1 MNFDKL
7 QPSEGKTGIV
17 ILNYFSFENTASLYS
32 QIKSFHDPNLT
43 LLVVDN
49 SCDERERMKLYQA
62 IDATELLVNKKN
74 LGYAGGNNAGI
85 RKLLFDLDIDV
96 VVLLNPDIVIKD
108 NIFHVLKQK
117 LFQKKDLAAVGPRLC
132 LKSENDKIF
141 SDGGLLH
148 FNRFYYPGHL
158 HAKKNVSEVISHG
171 MNSDIGYVNGSF
183 FMIRVS
189 ALEAIGLLNEKFFL
203 YFEETEWCHRAKTL
217 GWQVASDTT
226 VTAYQDISNNGIVYE
241 YYMTRNHFLFHY
253 LYYKKGLP
261 RLALH
266 YFKHVLICVFKQ
278 EIDSSKKW
286 SFLLARIKGIV
297 KGLMNS

>member
-1 MNFDKL
+1 MASL
-7 QPSEGKTGIV
+7 IGII
-17 ILNYFSFENTASLYS
+17 ILNYFSGKETLKLYQKIESFQDESLRM
-32 QIKSFHDPNLT
+32 
-43 LLVVDN
+43 LVVDN
-49 SCDERERMKLYQA
+49 SA
-62 IDATELLVNKKN
+62 DAAENELLRSSIPSENLLLASRN
-74 LGYAGGNNAGI
+74 LGYAGGNNVGI
-85 RKLLFDLDIDV
+85 KELMRRKEIKSI
-96 VVLLNPDIVIKD
+96 VLLNPDIELNE
-108 NIFHVLKQK
+108 NIFHTLNTSLLKEK
-117 LFQKKDLAAVGPRLC
+117 SLAAIGPRLC
-132 LKSENDKIF
+132 LKGERNKIF

-158 HAKKNVSEVISHG
+158 HAKKNVLEVISHG
-171 MNSDIGYVNGSF
+171 LNSDIGYVNGSF

-189 ALEAIGLLNEKFFL
+189 ALEAIGLLKEKFFL

-286 SFLLARIKGIV
+286 PFLLARIKGIV

>member
-1 MNFDKL
+1 MASL
-7 QPSEGKTGIV
+7 IGII
-17 ILNYFSFENTASLYS
+17 ILNYFSGKETLRLYQKIESFQDESLR
-32 QIKSFHDPNLT
+32 K
-43 LLVVDN
+43 LVVDN
-49 SCDERERMKLYQA
+49 SA
-62 IDATELLVNKKN
+62 DATENELLRRSIPSEDLVLAGKN
-74 LGYAGGNNAGI
+74 LGYAGGNNLGI
-85 RKLLFDLDIDV
+85 RLLVTDSEIRTI
-96 VVLLNPDIVIKD
+96 VLINPDVELKE
-108 NIFHVLKQK
+108 NIFHALGQK
-117 LFQKKDLAAVGPRLC
+117 LLQNNDLAAIGPRLC
-132 LKSENDKIF
+132 LKGERNKIF

-148 FNRFYYPGHL
+148 FKRFFYPGHL
-158 HAKKNVSEVISHG
+158 HAKMNPSQVVSKNL
-171 MNSDIGYVNGSF
+171 NRDIGYVNGSF

-226 VTAYQDISNNGIVYE
+226 VTAYQDISNNGVVYE

-266 YFKHVLICVFKQ
+266 YLKHILIYVFSQ
-278 EIDSSKKW
+278 EINSSKKW
-286 SFLLARIKGIV
+286 PFLLARIKGIV